1 MKKVFVFLAVVGL
14 MAVSAQFAS
23 AQDDSAAA
31 AAQPATEQV
40 APTAAE
46 EPAASADIPLHQSVK
61 KTFID
66 GGPGFMSTIL
76 LCLIFG
82 LAIAIERIISL
93 NLAQG
98 NKKKLLE
105 SAEKYMADNKIDE
118 GVAYF
123 KTKRGPVASIIEQA
137 LLRKRDG
144 QSIEEIEKAISSY
157 GAVEM
162 GGLEGGL
169 SWITLFISIA
179 PMLGFMG
186 TVVGLIQAFSAIE
199 IAGDIS
205 PALVASGMKVALI
218 TTVGGLI
225 VAIILQLLYNYLIS
239 KVDSIVLDMEDSSV
253 SLIDML
259 VKYAK

>member
-1 MKKVFVFLAVVGL
+1 
-14 MAVSAQFAS
+14 
-23 AQDDSAAA
+23 
-31 AAQPATEQV
+31 
-40 APTAAE
+40 
-46 EPAASADIPLHQSVK
+46 
-61 KTFID
+61 
-66 GGPGFMSTIL
+66 MSTIL